1 MCNDMSTAGPS
12 QLESNRQPGVAE
24 KPSTA
29 RGRKR
34 DPEAHRRVMEV
45 TLRLLRTLGY
55 ARLTIERVAKEAGV
69 GRPTIYRWWGSKAEL
84 VHEAVFDGVPSVP
97 EADSGVLRDDL
108 RALVAYLV
116 RILSRPE
123 VVAYFRGVVGEL
135 DGRSDL
141 ERLSGQRTVLAREKY
156 QDVFEGAITRG
167 EITKN
172 IDPDACFFALYGGI
186 QTWLLFGPRVS
197 RVRLEERFF
206 SLIWAT
212 VEVHRVIPK
221 TRRTRRRVN
230 AGS

>member
-1 MCNDMSTAGPS
+1 MGIADLS
-12 QLESNRQPGVAE
+12 QLKSNRQPGVAE
-24 KPSTA
+24 KTSTA

-84 VHEAVFDGVPSVP
+84 VHEAVFDGVSSVP
-97 EADSGVLRDDL
+97 DADSGVLRDDL
-108 RALVAYLV
+108 RSLVAYLV

-141 ERLSGQRTVLAREKY
+141 ERLSGQRTVLARQKY

-172 IDPDACFFALYGGI
+172 MILMRA
-186 QTWLLFGPRVS
+186 S
-197 RVRLEERFF
+197 
-206 SLIWAT
+206 SHST
-212 VEVHRVIPK
+212 VEFRPGCSSVRECHVFDSRSVSFRCFG
-221 TRRTRRRVN
+221 RRSKSI
-230 AGS
+230 G